1 MWPASCGVLYMGSMR
16 PRSRSLLAL
25 AVAIAWVVL
34 GPMAMLYG
42 SCAIMCDACDMTCPV
57 APGVEHA
64 PRVDPVVVLG
74 EAAAP
79 IGGLHLTFTLAPPA
93 PPPKPLLS
101 A

>member
-1 MWPASCGVLYMGSMR
+1 MR

-25 AVAIAWVVL
+25 AVAIAWLVL

-42 SCAIMCDACDMTCPV
+42 SCAVMCEGWDMTCPA

-64 PRVDPVVVLG
+64 PQVDPVVACG
-74 EAAAP
+74 ETAPP
-79 IGGLHLTFTLAPPA
+79 IGELQLTVSLAPPA
-93 PPPKPLLS
+93 PPPKPLRS

>member
-1 MWPASCGVLYMGSMR
+1 MVAMR

-25 AVAIAWVVL
+25 AVAIAWLVL

-42 SCAIMCDACDMTCPV
+42 SCAIMCDACDMTCPA

-64 PRVDPVVVLG
+64 PRVDHVVALG

-79 IGGLHLTFTLAPPA
+79 LGELHVTVTLAPPA